1 MAAIP
6 ELLGKILPDEVT
18 ARDAIHFAV
27 IPVKAGCR
35 LTPGQN
41 VGKLADGRFGP
52 AAPNNIGIVDP
63 FIQGRV
69 SEDENFYLFLY
80 PNTITALAHHWEHP
94 AFPSVAATPVAAPPD
109 AVSSEQWLRDWCRN
123 GSGEYFSY
131 DELIESVNRWRGDDY
146 LTIYGSDASGNIPAE
161 IWPHLEA
168 VTGRQFPR
176 PPTYFSCSC

>member
-41 VGKLADGRFGP
+41 VGKLSDGRFGP

-94 AFPSVAATPVAAPPD
+94 AFPSVGPTPVAAPPD
-109 AVSSEQWLRDWCRN
+109 AGYSEQWLRAWCGGRGECSYEQLLESLDN
-123 GSGEYFSY
+123 WSGE
-131 DELIESVNRWRGDDY
+131 DW
-146 LTIYGSDASGNIPAE
+146 LTIYGSDVGGNIDPA
-161 IWPHLEA
+161 IWPHVEA

-176 PPTYFSCSC
+176 PPAYFSCSC

>member
-6 ELLGKILPDEVT
+6 ELLGKVLPDEVT

-35 LTPGQN
+35 LSPGQN
-41 VGKLADGRFGP
+41 VGKLSDGRFGP

-63 FIQGRV
+63 FIQGRI

-94 AFPSVAATPVAAPPD
+94 AFPSVVAPAS
-109 AVSSEQWLRDWCRN
+109 AVALDRTTAEEWLRNWCRTR
-123 GSGEYFSY
+123 GECTYA
-131 DELIESVNRWRGDDY
+131 ELMDALDHWIGDDY
-146 LTIYGSDASGNIPAE
+146 LTIYGSDAHGSIPAE
-161 IWPHLEA
+161 VWPYIEV